1 MCIRE
6 KTTYLPGVQRVSAM
20 IMTTGRFSPL
30 QIVPTLDKSSR
41 LFGMRVSLR
50 GKRSEWARLAWLA
63 NGTALTTSDETASR
77 LSLGCDDR
85 NANVDVLNHRDEMGG
100 FTAIEGTILPAGGQ
114 SYPAYD
120 PSGNQ
125 DVNLAPRTTKYR
137 CWSLREGLDSR
148 K

>member
-1 MCIRE
+1 
-6 KTTYLPGVQRVSAM
+6 M
-20 IMTTGRFSPL
+20 ITGRFSPL
-30 QIVPTLDKSSR
+30 QIVSTLDKSSR

-63 NGTALTTSDETASR
+63 NGTALSATDEKASR
-77 LSLGCDDR
+77 LNLGCVER
-85 NANVDVLNHRDEMGG
+85 NVNVDVLSHRDEMGG
-100 FTAIEGTILPAGGQ
+100 FTAIEGTILPNGAQ

-120 PSGNQ
+120 PIGND
-125 DVNLAPRTTKYR
+125 DVNLTPRTTKYR